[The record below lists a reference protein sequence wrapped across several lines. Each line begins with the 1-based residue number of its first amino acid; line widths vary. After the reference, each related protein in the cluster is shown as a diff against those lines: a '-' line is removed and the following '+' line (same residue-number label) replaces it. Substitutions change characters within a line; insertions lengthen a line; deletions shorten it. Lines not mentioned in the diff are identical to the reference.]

1 MDKTTKTVLGILAA
15 GAVGVAIGMLLAP
28 DKGENT
34 RKKVKDKLTD
44 LGDKLD
50 DILDG
55 MKESS
60 SEVLD
65 QLKEELANA
74 KDELSAKSNQG

>member
-1 MDKTTKTVLGILAA
+1 MNKSTKTLLGILAA

-34 RKKVKDKLTD
+34 RKKVKDKLGD

-50 DILDG
+50 DVVDDI
-55 MKESS
+55 KEAGEEVIDNLKEKMAMVKDDFS
-60 SEVLD
+60 SET
-65 QLKEELANA
+65 KE
-74 KDELSAKSNQG
+74 G

>member
-28 DKGENT
+28 DKGEET
-34 RKKVKDKLTD
+34 RRKLKDKLGD

-50 DILDG
+50 EVMDEIKDTG
-55 MKESS
+55 
-60 SEVLD
+60 SEVLSQLKD
-65 QLKEELANA
+65 QLASAKEELSSMS
-74 KDELSAKSNQG
+74 DKS